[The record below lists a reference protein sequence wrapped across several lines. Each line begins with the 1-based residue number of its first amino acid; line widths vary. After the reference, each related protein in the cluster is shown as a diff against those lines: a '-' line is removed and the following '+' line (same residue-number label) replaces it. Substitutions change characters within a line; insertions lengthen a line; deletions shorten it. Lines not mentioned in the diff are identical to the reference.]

1 MAIRR
6 RRRYIIAPEFQ
17 LRYVGIILIAVF
29 LVAMTC
35 VLTTYYSSI
44 SILGEKLSYV
54 YPQGRLAVT
63 LKEVNMIV
71 LYRVLI
77 LVPFIALVGI
87 FLSHRIAG
95 PAYRIEKTLREIGKG
110 NFDIRITLRK
120 NDELKEVADAVN
132 DMAADLKALLKNKV

>member
-1 MAIRR
+1 MAIR

-17 LRYVGIILIAVF
+17 FRYVGVILIAVF
-29 LVAMTC
+29 LVAITC
-35 VLTTYYSSI
+35 ILTTYYSSI

-54 YPQGRLAVT
+54 YPQGRLAIT
-63 LKEVNMIV
+63 LREINMIV

-95 PAYRIEKTLREIGKG
+95 PAYRIARSLREIGKG
-110 NFDIRITLRK
+110 DFDISIRLRK
-120 NDELKEVADAVN
+120 NDELKEVADAIN
-132 DMAADLKALLKNKV
+132 DMVADLKSLLKNRV